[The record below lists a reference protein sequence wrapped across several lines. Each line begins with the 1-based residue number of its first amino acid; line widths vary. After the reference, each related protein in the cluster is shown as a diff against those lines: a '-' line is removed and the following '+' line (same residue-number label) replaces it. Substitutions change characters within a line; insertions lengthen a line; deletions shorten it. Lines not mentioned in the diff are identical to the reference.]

1 VLSPSGH
8 PSLPAY
14 TACERIVGRL
24 QEFVVCRDHR
34 LVSITTIGVAH
45 FAELSQVDAIQYE
58 QREPGRLVLKLA
70 CAEKLDPAALAR
82 IAQAVE
88 RKTQG
93 GCDVTVEQVA
103 RIERTPRGKAR
114 MIVQHLDVR
123 RYFGA
128 VPAD

>member
-1 VLSPSGH
+1 
-8 PSLPAY
+8 
-14 TACERIVGRL
+14 
-24 QEFVVCRDHR
+24 
-34 LVSITTIGVAH
+34 
-45 FAELSQVDAIQYE
+45 
-58 QREPGRLVLKLA
+58 VLKVA